1 MARLL
6 RQGRLGTTAVSAFEV
21 WRGCATETQRDQT
34 RRVLRGLRVYPFNE
48 PAARRAGDLAR
59 ELDAKGEGIGERDT
73 MIAAICLAVRLPLL
87 TANTKHFRRVPRLRL
102 QQALRA

>member
-1 MARLL
+1 
-6 RQGRLGTTAVSAFEV
+6 
-21 WRGCATETQRDQT
+21 
-34 RRVLRGLRVYPFNE
+34 VYPFNE